1 VVAPAPASRAV
12 ARCPH
17 CGNAVEAAVDTFCC
31 HGCEVA
37 AQIIGEAGLGTWYAE
52 RRSPAPR
59 PEPVRA
65 DWSAVAVTSTPA
77 GDECRLAIDGL
88 SCASCVWVVENVLQ
102 RTAGVTHAHVSYAS
116 GRATVRWD
124 PAKTSLPEVGAR
136 IAALGYRPRP
146 VDAAPT
152 FDRDLVTRLGVSA
165 FASMNVMLLAVAVYA
180 GWIDGMDAGWSAV
193 FRWGQLALSTPV
205 ALWAAVPFYR
215 SAWNGLRARVVHMD
229 LPISVA
235 IVALYLHGLLG
246 TPFGVDGYLD
256 SLGMLVTL
264 LLAGRVLEARG
275 RRAAASAAAALAAAM
290 PTVARRATAAG
301 VESVPVDA
309 LRAGDVVEVG
319 LGEEVPA
326 DGVVVGGGGRV
337 RMALLTGESEPV
349 AVAPGDAV
357 VTGAPVV
364 EGALRVRVDRVGE
377 DTLPRRMARELAAS
391 VDRGLLPTPADRL
404 APIFT
409 VGTFVAA
416 LAALAGWTAVE
427 GPARGVEV
435 MAAVLVVA
443 CPCALGLSWPIAVSA
458 GLSALARRGVVL
470 RSGDTLLRL
479 TGVDRIALDKTG
491 TVTGGVPVVVSAD
504 DEVLRVASGLER
516 ASAHPI
522 AAAIRDAAA
531 ARGVP
536 MPVCDD
542 VREVAGVGVTG
553 VLDGSRWSLRAG
565 GPGEVRLE
573 RLGPDGS
580 PDRVG
585 RILLRD
591 VRRADAPDALR
602 RLADRAPVTLL
613 TGDHPEVAERLG
625 REVGLTDV
633 RARLT
638 PEAKAEWVRARQAEG
653 HRVLFVGDGLNDG
666 PALVAAD
673 VGLAMKAGAGASVLA
688 ADGVV
693 VHDAVG
699 PVVAALRAAAVVRGV
714 VRGNLVRSVVYNLT
728 AVGFALAGYVNPLVA
743 AALMPLSSLLV
754 IWGGLRVEPRL
765 AALEGDR

>member
-1 VVAPAPASRAV
+1 MSAPAVRPVSH
-12 ARCPH
+12 CPH

-37 AQIIGEAGLGTWYAE
+37 AEIVKGAGLARWYETREA
-52 RRSPAPR
+52 PAPR

-65 DWSAVAVTSTPA
+65 DWSAVAVASGPD

-102 RTAGVTHAHVSYAS
+102 RTPGVLHAHVSYAS

-124 PAKTSLPEVGAR
+124 PAATTLPEVGAR

-152 FDRDLVTRLGVSA
+152 GDRDLVTRLGVSA
-165 FASMNVMLLAVAVYA
+165 FCAMNVMLLALTVYS
-180 GWIDGMDAGWSAV
+180 GWFGGMDEAWSAV
-193 FRWGQLALSTPV
+193 FRWSQLALSAPV

-215 SAWNGLRARVVHMD
+215 SAWNALRAGVVHMD

-235 IVALYLHGLLG
+235 ILALFVHGLLV

-264 LLAGRVLEARG
+264 LLAGRVAEARG
-275 RRAAASAAAALAAAM
+275 RRAAAAAAAALAASM
-290 PTVARRATAAG
+290 PTTARRATATG
-301 VESVPVDA
+301 VETVPVDA
-309 LRAGDVVEVG
+309 LRPGDLVEVG
-319 LGEEVPA
+319 LGEDVPA
-326 DGVVVGGGGRV
+326 DGRVVAGSARV

-349 AVAPGDAV
+349 AVGPGDLV

-364 EGALRVRVDRVGE
+364 EGTLRVSVDHVGE
-377 DTLPRRMARELAAS
+377 DTLPRRMARELSAS
-391 VDRGLLPTPADRL
+391 VDRGLMPTPADRL
-404 APIFT
+404 APVFT
-409 VGTFVAA
+409 VVTFVVAGLSLGIWTW
-416 LAALAGWTAVE
+416 LA

-435 MAAVLVVA
+435 LAAVLVVA

-479 TGVDRIALDKTG
+479 VDVDRIALDKTG

-516 ASAHPI
+516 ASTHPV
-522 AAAIRDAAA
+522 AAAIRDAAS
-531 ARGVP
+531 ARGIP
-536 MPVCDD
+536 MPVCEDLS
-542 VREVAGVGVTG
+542 EVAGRGVSGT
-553 VLDGSRWSLRAG
+553 LDGARWSLRAG
-565 GPGEVRLE
+565 GAGEVLLE
-573 RLGPDGS
+573 RFGAEGPDF
-580 PDRVG
+580 VG

-591 VRRADAPDALR
+591 VRRADARDALA
-602 RLADRAPVTLL
+602 RLAVFAPVTLL
-613 TGDHPEVAERLG
+613 TGDHPDVAARLG
-625 REVGLTDV
+625 EELGLTDV
-633 RARLT
+633 H
-638 PEAKAEWVRARQAEG
+638 ARQSPEQKAAWIEARRAEG

-693 VHDAVG
+693 VHEAVG
-699 PVVAALRAAAVVRGV
+699 PVVAALRTAQVVRGV
-714 VRGNLVRSVVYNLT
+714 VRGNLVRSVAYNLT
-728 AVGFALAGYVNPLVA
+728 AVAFASFGFVNPLVA
-743 AALMPLSSLLV
+743 AVLMPLSSLLV
-754 IWGGLRVEPRL
+754 LWGGLRVESRL
-765 AALEGDR
+765 AALEGSR